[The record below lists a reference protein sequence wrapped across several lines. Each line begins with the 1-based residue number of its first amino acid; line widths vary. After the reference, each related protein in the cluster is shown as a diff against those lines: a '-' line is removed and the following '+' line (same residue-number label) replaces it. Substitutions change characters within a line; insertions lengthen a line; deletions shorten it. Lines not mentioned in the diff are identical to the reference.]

1 MTLESR
7 KILFI
12 QEFLQLQNEEII
24 FGLEALLRKRNV
36 EDSEQNFQPMSI
48 NQFNFEIDASMLD
61 SKNGEIISTMDLK
74 NRIKSLMINILKLK

>member
-24 FGLEALLRKRNV
+24 LGLESLLRKRKV
-36 EDSEQNFQPMSI
+36 EDFEKNLKPMSLDE
-48 NQFNFEIDASMLD
+48 FNSEIDASMLD
-61 SKNGEIISTMDLK
+61 SKNGNIISTSDLK
-74 NRIKSLMINILKLK
+74 KRIKSWS